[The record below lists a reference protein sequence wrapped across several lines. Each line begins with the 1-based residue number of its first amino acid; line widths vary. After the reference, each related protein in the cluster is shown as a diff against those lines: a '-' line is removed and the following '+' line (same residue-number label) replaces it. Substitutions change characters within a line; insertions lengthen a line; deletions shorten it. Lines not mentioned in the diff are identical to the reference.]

1 MRELTVFTVVM
12 IDGSTMKVKGH
23 DLGHYNGLNI
33 EIEEGEGRNL
43 VERKVFIGHEDHVRY
58 IIDERFLVVDEEQ
71 QVG

>member
-12 IDGSTMKVKGH
+12 VDGSTMKVKGH
-23 DLGHYNGLNI
+23 DLGRYNGLNI

-58 IIDERFLVVDEEQ
+58 IVDEGYIVKENEQ
-71 QVG
+71 TG